1 MRYYIYIYI
10 YIYIYEIEIDFA
22 NYALCR
28 QHYTLHFRYPN
39 GESNADTRKGTEKLF
54 Q

>member
-1 MRYYIYIYI
+1 MRSYIYIYI
-10 YIYIYEIEIDFA
+10 YICEIEIDFA